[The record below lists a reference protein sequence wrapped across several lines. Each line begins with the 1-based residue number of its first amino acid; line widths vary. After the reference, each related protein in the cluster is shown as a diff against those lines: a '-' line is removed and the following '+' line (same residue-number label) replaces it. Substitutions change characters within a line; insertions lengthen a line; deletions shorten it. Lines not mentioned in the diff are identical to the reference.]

1 MPFWSSTKAS
11 PTLWQASGFAKLEPR
26 FLRLE
31 IPDLPALPAAL
42 SHLQIR
48 RGIPMDSAALSVFL
62 SEWYKGSDWTLSL
75 RIEEVESYLRDDQVV
90 VLLATDADRKIVGSI
105 VSTPLTR
112 GATTMSH
119 GANLRY
125 VHSIEGLCIHGDYRS
140 KGLAG
145 TMIGHIDGVTTRLF
159 GPVALLWSR
168 ELAMKPYFSTA
179 LHTATY
185 AYLQCNRA
193 TQHMK
198 IQEVHW
204 GEFCHLWENN
214 CHRFPGIVATV
225 PSNRR
230 GGLRIWEAET
240 HGSTKLAVIAD
251 TRRIASDGVPIYEV
265 IWCGWRITN
274 LLFSACEGQHYR
286 AFLESVASQ
295 YATPGERTPLFFATS
310 LETGGMAKKRWE
322 DKGPWA
328 YGTSGVHATY
338 LYNYLP
344 PSFGNC
350 LVHAIREEL

>member
-31 IPDLPALPAAL
+31 LPELPPLPSSL

-48 RGIPMDSAALSVFL
+48 RGVPTDAPAFALFL
-62 SEWYKGSDWTLSL
+62 SEWYRGSDWTLSL
-75 RIEEVESYLRDDQVV
+75 RIEEVEYYLRDDQVV
-90 VLLATDADRKIVGSI
+90 VLLACNPDRRIVGSI

-112 GATTMSH
+112 GDTHMSH
-119 GANLRY
+119 GAHLRH
-125 VHSIEGLCIHGDYRS
+125 VHYIEGLCIHGMYRS

-145 TMIGHIDGVTTRLF
+145 TMIAHIDGTTTRLF

-168 ELAMKPYFSTA
+168 ELPSKPFFSTA

-185 AYLQCNRA
+185 AYLPCHRA
-193 TQHMK
+193 TRQVALR
-198 IQEVHW
+198 EVPW
-204 GEFCHLWENN
+204 DEFCHLWENN
-214 CHRFPGIVATV
+214 CHRFSGIVATV
-225 PSNRR
+225 PTNRR

-240 HGSTKLAVIAD
+240 QGATKLAVVAD
-251 TRRIASDGVPIYEV
+251 TRRITKDGGPVYEV

-295 YATPGERTPLFFATS
+295 YARPGDRPPLFFATS
-310 LETGGMAKKRWE
+310 IETGGMAKKRWE
-322 DKGPWA
+322 DKGPWI